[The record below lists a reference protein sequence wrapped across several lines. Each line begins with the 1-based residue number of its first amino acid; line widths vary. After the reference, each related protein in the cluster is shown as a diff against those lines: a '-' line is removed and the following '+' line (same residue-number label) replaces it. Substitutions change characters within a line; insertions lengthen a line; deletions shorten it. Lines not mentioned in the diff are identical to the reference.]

1 MRDNLI
7 SAMNKMEILH
17 TYIHQPFSKM
27 LQVENKEL
35 KYGTNYIFITVNLY
49 YIPKLAFSFYS
60 LKLKFDM

>member
-1 MRDNLI
+1 MHT
-7 SAMNKMEILH
+7 SA
-17 TYIHQPFSKM
+17 FSKM